1 MFKHHLKV
9 SLRSLIKEK
18 GYSIINIGGL
28 ALGMLVVM
36 LVSLWIMDELTF
48 NQYHQNYEQIAIIK
62 RQQTRGNGERF
73 TSDYQTT
80 ALGNLLR
87 ENYKDY
93 FKYLVMSRRAE
104 DHILSTE
111 NRNFTQK
118 GNFMNA
124 EAPEM
129 LSLNMLHGTQ
139 GDLQDKN
146 NILLSASLA
155 KKLFGDHHPV
165 DQVLRLDDATEVK
178 VMGVFEDLPRN
189 SEFWETTFIAPLDLY
204 FTMTGQ
210 DANTWDNSNM
220 QIYAQIHSN
229 TSFAAVSNTIKEEL
243 SNHMT
248 EEDAKASQP
257 ALFLHPMK
265 KWHLFNEFENGINVM
280 SNRLRFVWFY
290 GIIGF
295 IVLLLA
301 CINFVNLSTARSEKR
316 AKEIGV
322 RKSIGSARSQ
332 IIRQFLNESII
343 VATMAFGISII
354 AIFILL
360 PWFNELAGKDIQLPF
375 RSLSFWGV
383 GLGFTL
389 LTGLLAGS
397 YPALYLSSFK
407 AVKALKGTFKESRSA
422 VVPRKV
428 LVVFQFAVSMVLI
441 MGTIVV
447 YQQIQHAKN
456 RTLGYERDQLIMI
469 PKKTSE
475 FFEKSDVLKEALRN
489 TTAISAIGESNYPLT
504 NTLGNNGGFSWEGQ
518 PEGFDPIL
526 NTIFV
531 NYDYGKTI
539 GWEMVEGRDFSK
551 EFPSDQL
558 GVVITE
564 STRELMGLE
573 DPIGM
578 QLKYETYEG
587 YAFTILGVVKD
598 MIKGDPFEN
607 PMPAIM
613 FVTDQAL
620 DWTFMRLNPQMDT
633 REALTQVKNVFS
645 EVIPSTPFD
654 YQFLD
659 EAYDSKFKA
668 EERTGELATF
678 LAIIAILISCL
689 GLFGLVA
696 YITEKRAKEIGIRK
710 ILGANVSAIVSLLSK
725 DFLKLVFI
733 AFVVAIPLAWYFMQQ
748 WLNSFVY
755 RIELHWTLFLLVG
768 FIGIGIALLTVS
780 FQSVKAALANPVN
793 SLRNE

>member
-1 MFKHHLKV
+1 MFKHHFKI
-9 SLRSLIKEK
+9 SLRTLIKDK
-18 GYSIINIGGL
+18 GYSFINIGGL

-36 LVSLWIMDELTF
+36 LISLWIFDEITF
-48 NQYHQNYEQIAIIK
+48 NQYHQNYENIAVIK
-62 RQQTRGNGERF
+62 RQQSRSNGERF

-93 FKYLVMSRRAE
+93 FKHLVMSRRAE
-104 DHILSTE
+104 DHVLSTE

-118 GNFMNA
+118 GNFMQA
-124 EAPEM
+124 DGAEM
-129 LSLNMLHGTQ
+129 LSLQMLHGDRN
-139 GDLQDKN
+139 GLKDKN
-146 NILLSASLA
+146 TVLLSESLA
-155 KKLFGDHHPV
+155 SKLFGDHHPI
-165 DQVLRLDDATEVK
+165 DQVLRLDDKTEVK
-178 VMGVFEDLPRN
+178 VTGVFEDLPRN

-210 DANTWDNSNM
+210 DANTWENSNM

-229 TSFAAVSNTIKEEL
+229 TNFEAVSATIKEEL
-243 SNHMT
+243 GNQMS
-248 EEDAKASQP
+248 EENAKASQP
-257 ALFLHPMK
+257 TLFLHPMK
-265 KWHLFNEFENGINVM
+265 EWHLFNEFENGINVT

-332 IIRQFLNESII
+332 IVSQFLNESMVI
-343 VATMAFGISII
+343 ATIAFGI
-354 AIFILL
+354 AILATLVLL

-375 RSLSFWGV
+375 TELGFWV
-383 GLGFTL
+383 TGLGFTL
-389 LTGLLAGS
+389 FTGLLAGS

-407 AVKALKGTFKESRSA
+407 AVKALKGTFGEGKFA
-422 VVPRKV
+422 TIPRKV

-456 RTLGYERDQLIMI
+456 RTIGYERDHLIMI
-469 PKKTSE
+469 PKQTPE
-475 FFEKSDVLKEALRN
+475 FFEKSEVILSKLSN
-489 TTAISAIGESNYPLT
+489 TTAVSAVGESNYPLT
-504 NTLGNNGGFSWEGQ
+504 NTLGNNNGFSWEGQ
-518 PEGFDPIL
+518 PEDFDPIL

-539 GWEMVEGRDFSK
+539 GWEMIQGRDFSK

-558 GVVITE
+558 GLVITE
-564 STRELMGLE
+564 STQKLMGLE
-573 DPIGM
+573 NPIGM
-578 QLKYETYEG
+578 QLKYEPYED
-587 YAFTILGVVKD
+587 YSFTILGVVKD

-607 PMPAIM
+607 PMPAVM
-613 FVTDQAL
+613 FVTNQPL
-620 DWTFMRLNPQMDT
+620 GWMFMRLNPQVEI
-633 REALTQVKNVFS
+633 REALAQIENVFS

-659 EAYDSKFKA
+659 EEYNAKFKA

-696 YITEKRAKEIGIRK
+696 YVTEKRAREIGIRK
-710 ILGANVSAIVSLLSK
+710 VLGANASSIVSLLSK
-725 DFLKLVFI
+725 DFLKLVLI

-748 WLNSFVY
+748 WLDNFVY
-755 RIELHWTLFLLVG
+755 RIDLHWSLFLLVG
-768 FIGIGIALLTVS
+768 FMGIGIALLTVS
-780 FQSVKAALANPVN
+780 FQSLKAALASPIQ
-793 SLRNE
+793 SLKNE